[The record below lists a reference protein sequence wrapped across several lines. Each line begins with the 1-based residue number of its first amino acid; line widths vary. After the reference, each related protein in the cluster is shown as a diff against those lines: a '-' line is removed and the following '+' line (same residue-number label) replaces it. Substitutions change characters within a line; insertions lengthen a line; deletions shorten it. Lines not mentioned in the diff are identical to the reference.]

1 MMMLPTSLH
10 GIAGLA
16 FERMLF
22 SVAAGSALAGVVA
35 LGLKLTPKSNSQT
48 RFAVWFA
55 TLLAIVALPLFGAGW
70 RSQVM
75 NPAAP
80 VALVTIPATWAVIVM
95 SLWAALAVAGVL
107 RIAIGLMRI
116 QWLRRRCVAID
127 PQLLSADLQEILTD
141 FRKTRPVSI
150 LISQRVDVPT
160 ALGFRRPAVVIP
172 AWLVEDLTAAELK
185 YVVLHELAH
194 LRRRDDWTNLI
205 QKLVKAVLFF
215 HPSVW
220 WIERKLS
227 LDREMACDDAVLV
240 QTSAARVYAQC
251 LARVAEKR
259 LSRRHMDL
267 AQAAVDRVHHLSLR
281 VVNILAAPGNA
292 RTMRLWKPAIPL
304 VTAMALL
311 CAFSASQAP
320 ELVGVVDAPGPA
332 VTATSVAPVVSPML
346 DSAPSSPAAPT
357 KSLMAPANARV
368 TTAGSQIGQARPAAL
383 FVPARYTLPRPQQRQ
398 VKLLNRLRA
407 APREEK
413 LQKPVQM
420 IAASFSPG
428 STDAFTSGASVS
440 DQNGQLVFVFMTSR
454 QVTAG
459 SGTPVWS
466 VKTVQVL
473 WLVPENLAAK
483 QIPNKI

>member
-1 MMMLPTSLH
+1 MMIPTSLH
-10 GIAGLA
+10 GIASLA

-35 LGLKLTPKSNSQT
+35 LGLKLTPQRNSQT

-55 TLLAIVALPLFGAGW
+55 TLLAIVALPLFADGW
-70 RSQVM
+70 RLHVM

-80 VALVTIPATWAVIVM
+80 VALVTIPATWAVILL

-107 RIAIGLMRI
+107 RIGIGLLRI
-116 QWLRRRCVAID
+116 QWLRRSCVAID

-150 LISQRVDVPT
+150 LVSQRVDVPT

-172 AWLVEDLTAAELK
+172 AWLIEDLTAAELK

-215 HPSVW
+215 HPGVW

-227 LDREMACDDAVLV
+227 LDREMACDDAVLL

-259 LSRRHMDL
+259 MSRRHMAL
-267 AQAAVDRVHHLSLR
+267 AQAAVDRVHQLSLR
-281 VVNILAAPGNA
+281 VVNILAAPGSA
-292 RTMRLWKPAIPL
+292 RSTRLWKPAIPL
-304 VTAMALL
+304 VTAMAVL
-311 CAFSASQAP
+311 CAFSASQVP
-320 ELVGVVDAPGPA
+320 ELVGVDDAHGPA
-332 VTATSVAPVVSPML
+332 VTATSVAPGVSPML
-346 DSAPSSPAAPT
+346 DAAPSSPAPPA
-357 KSLMAPANARV
+357 KSLMATANARV
-368 TTAGSQIGQARPAAL
+368 TTTRSQIGQARPAAL
-383 FVPARYTLPRPQQRQ
+383 FVPARYTLPQPQQRKL
-398 VKLLNRLRA
+398 KLLHRLRA
-407 APREEK
+407 AAPQEEK
-413 LQKPVQM
+413 VQKPAQM
-420 IAASFSPG
+420 IAANFSPA
-428 STDAFTSGASVS
+428 SADAFTSGASVS
-440 DQNGQLVFVFMTSR
+440 DQSGQVVFLFMTSR
-454 QVTAG
+454 QLTAG
-459 SGTPVWS
+459 SGTSVWR
-466 VKTVQVL
+466 VKTVEVL

>member
-1 MMMLPTSLH
+1 MMVPTSLH
-10 GIAGLA
+10 GIASLA

-22 SVAAGSALAGVVA
+22 SVVAGSALAGVVA
-35 LGLKLTPKSNSQT
+35 LGLKLTPKRNSQT

-55 TLLAIVALPLFGAGW
+55 TLLAIVALPLFSAGW

-80 VALVTIPATWAVIVM
+80 VALVTIPATWAVILM
-95 SLWAALAVAGVL
+95 SLWAALAVAGVF
-107 RIAIGLMRI
+107 RIGIGLLRI
-116 QWLRRRCVAID
+116 QWLRRSCVAID

-150 LISQRVDVPT
+150 LLSQRVDVPT

-215 HPSVW
+215 HPGVW
-220 WIERKLS
+220 WVERKLS
-227 LDREMACDDAVLV
+227 LDREMACDEAVLL
-240 QTSAARVYAQC
+240 QTSAGRVYAQC

-259 LSRRHMDL
+259 MSRRHMAL
-267 AQAAVDRVHHLSLR
+267 AQAAVDRVHQLSLR
-281 VVNILAAPGNA
+281 VVNILAAPGSA
-292 RTMRLWKPAIPL
+292 RTTRLWKPAIPL

-332 VTATSVAPVVSPML
+332 VTATSVASAVSPMPG
-346 DSAPSSPAAPT
+346 AAAQSSPAPAS
-357 KSLMAPANARV
+357 KSLMATVNA
-368 TTAGSQIGQARPAAL
+368 
-383 FVPARYTLPRPQQRQ
+383 
-398 VKLLNRLRA
+398 
-407 APREEK
+407 
-413 LQKPVQM
+413 
-420 IAASFSPG
+420 
-428 STDAFTSGASVS
+428 
-440 DQNGQLVFVFMTSR
+440 
-454 QVTAG
+454 
-459 SGTPVWS
+459 
-466 VKTVQVL
+466 
-473 WLVPENLAAK
+473 
-483 QIPNKI
+483 